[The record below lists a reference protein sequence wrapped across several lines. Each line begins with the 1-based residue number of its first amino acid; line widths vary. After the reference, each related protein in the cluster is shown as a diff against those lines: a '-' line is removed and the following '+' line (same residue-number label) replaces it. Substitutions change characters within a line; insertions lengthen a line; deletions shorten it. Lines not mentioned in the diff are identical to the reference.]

1 MYKKKQQSDFL
12 ISSTFMCKIIMFLN
26 IFLAWLLLKSAMA
39 LSLQGLSGVPETR
52 KNIPNIGG
60 SVVRLGDL
68 YDGRKDMVLL
78 FNLSLIAN

>member
-1 MYKKKQQSDFL
+1 
-12 ISSTFMCKIIMFLN
+12 MCKIRMLLN
-26 IFLAWLLLKSAMA
+26 TFLAGLLLKSAIA

-78 FNLSLIAN
+78 LNLQRV